1 MLNDC
6 QFYGIIQISIGS
18 LFRSSTS
25 AESRQAAVLQ
35 LLLYLIYLKNVM
47 HWLKLLSTTI
57 FKSKNFVGLM
67 VQKMRMKIT
76 QIYMYILYQYFIYPV
91 IGIYT

>member
-1 MLNDC
+1 VLNDC
-6 QFYGIIQISIGS
+6 QFYGTNQILIGS
-18 LFRSSTS
+18 LFRNSTS

-47 HWLKLLSTTI
+47 HWLKLFSIAI
-57 FKSKNFVGLM
+57 FKSKNFVGLV

-76 QIYMYILYQYFIYPV
+76 
-91 IGIYT
+91 